1 MRTLWRP
8 LAFVAFLLAVP
19 VVPFL
24 LFGPS
29 LERTTETWLER
40 TESPALVALSVVG
53 ILATDVLLPIPSSFV
68 NTYAGAQLGIPL
80 GAAAAWLG
88 MTLGAS
94 GGFLLARWCG
104 QPLVERWIAP
114 DELARIERA
123 SRRFGPSL
131 VVVTRALPV
140 LAEATVLFLGGTGLA
155 WRRYWPAMALS
166 NLGLAVVYA
175 AFGYLAREQG
185 MVAIALVASIA
196 LPLVAATIARW
207 LLAARVPA

>member
-114 DELARIERA
+114 DELARIEGA

-155 WRRYWPAMALS
+155 WRRYWPAMALA

-207 LLAARVPA
+207 LLAARVPT